1 MLVLVFVERK
11 SNRLQYALTTLL
23 NKSLGLDFEITTD
36 VEYFKLSNKIKINY
50 SSLTL
55 PATLQVIPHSILFDY
70 GIKDYPIEVNSN
82 EQYGKCFFIT
92 SKLAV
97 PFDLFGAAFW
107 LLTRYEEYLPHKID
121 KYQRFSYQSSL
132 AYQHGFI
139 EVPLINK
146 WLNQL
151 LVLLNLKTNPEY
163 VNPNRYQ
170 FLSSI
175 DIDNAYKYQYKGFV
189 RSLAG
194 VASDLLKNEGLLNRL
209 RVLLNKEKDPYDAYD
224 FLIDTHKNSNVKT
237 IYFFLIGDYGVNDKN
252 HAATNL
258 KFQSLIKRLADYSMI
273 GVHPSYGSKNKLQ
286 QLQVEISR
294 LSNITHKTIRKSRQH
309 YSILNFP
316 STYNQ
321 LLQASIS
328 EDFSMGYTNCNGF
341 RASYCLPFNWYNLIE
356 EKITDLILYP
366 YCISEITL
374 IKKAAES
381 NFKEVYEPIINE
393 IKKYNG
399 FNCIIFHNDNFNEEV
414 KKLYLEMLSFSKEL

>member
-23 NKSLGLDFEITTD
+23 TKSLGLDFELTMD
-36 VEYFKLSNKIKINY
+36 VEYFKSSNQLKINY
-50 SSLTL
+50 SPLNL
-55 PATLQVIPHSILFDY
+55 PAVLQIVPHSILFDY
-70 GIKDYPIEVNSN
+70 GIKDYPIEVHSC
-82 EQYGKCFFIT
+82 EQYGKCFFNT
-92 SKLAV
+92 SKLSV
-97 PFDLFGAAFW
+97 PFDLFGASFW

-151 LVLLNLKTNPEY
+151 LVLLNVKTNPEY
-163 VNPNRYQ
+163 MNPNRYQ

-194 VASDLLKNEGLLNRL
+194 VASDLLKNEELLNRL
-209 RVLLNKEKDPYDAYD
+209 RVLIKKERDPYDAYD
-224 FLIDTHKNSNVKT
+224 FLIDTHKKSNVKT

-252 HAATNL
+252 HAATNQ

-294 LSNITHKTIRKSRQH
+294 LSKITHKTIRKSRQH

-316 STYNQ
+316 STYKQ

-356 EKITDLILYP
+356 EKMTDLILYP

-374 IKKAAES
+374 IKKAEKS

-414 KKLYLEMLSFSKEL
+414 KKLYLEMLAYSKD

>member
-11 SNRLQYALTTLL
+11 ANRLQYALTTLL
-23 NKSLGLDFEITTD
+23 TKSLGLDFELTMD
-36 VEYFKLSNKIKINY
+36 VEYFKSSNQLKINY
-50 SSLTL
+50 SPLNL
-55 PATLQVIPHSILFDY
+55 PAVLQIVPHSILFDY
-70 GIKDYPIEVNSN
+70 GIKDYPIEVHSS
-82 EQYGKCFFIT
+82 EQYGKCFFNT
-92 SKLAV
+92 SKLPV
-97 PFDLFGAAFW
+97 PFDLFGASFW

-151 LVLLNLKTNPEY
+151 LVLLDVKTNPEY
-163 VNPNRYQ
+163 MNPNRYQ

-194 VASDLLKNEGLLNRL
+194 VASDLFKNEGLLNRL
-209 RVLLNKEKDPYDAYD
+209 RVLIKKERDPYDAYD
-224 FLIDTHKNSNVKT
+224 FLIDTHKKSNVKT
-237 IYFFLIGDYGVNDKN
+237 IYFFLIGDYGINDKN
-252 HAATNL
+252 HAATNQ

-294 LSNITHKTIRKSRQH
+294 LSKITHKTIRKSRQH

-316 STYNQ
+316 STYKQ

-356 EKITDLILYP
+356 EKMTDLILYP

-374 IKKAAES
+374 IKKAEKS

-414 KKLYLEMLSFSKEL
+414 KKLYLEMLAYSKD

>member
-1 MLVLVFVERK
+1 
-11 SNRLQYALTTLL
+11 
-23 NKSLGLDFEITTD
+23 
-36 VEYFKLSNKIKINY
+36 
-50 SSLTL
+50 
-55 PATLQVIPHSILFDY
+55 
-70 GIKDYPIEVNSN
+70 
-82 EQYGKCFFIT
+82 
-92 SKLAV
+92 
-97 PFDLFGAAFW
+97 
-107 LLTRYEEYLPHKID
+107 
-121 KYQRFSYQSSL
+121 
-132 AYQHGFI
+132 
-139 EVPLINK
+139 VPLINK

-151 LVLLNLKTNPEY
+151 LVLLNVKTNPEY
-163 VNPNRYQ
+163 MNPNRYQ

-209 RVLLNKEKDPYDAYD
+209 RVLIKKERDPYDAYD

-252 HAATNL
+252 HAATNQ

-294 LSNITHKTIRKSRQH
+294 LSKITHKTIRKSRQH

-316 STYNQ
+316 STYKQ

-356 EKITDLILYP
+356 EKMTDLILYP

-374 IKKAAES
+374 IKKAEKS

-414 KKLYLEMLSFSKEL
+414 KKLYLEMLAYSKD

>member
-23 NKSLGLDFEITTD
+23 TKSLGLDFEITTD
-36 VEYFKLSNKIKINY
+36 IVFFKASNQTKINY
-50 SSLTL
+50 SSLNL
-55 PATLQVIPHSILFDY
+55 AATLHIVPHGILFEY
-70 GIKDYPIEVNSN
+70 GIKDYPVEVQSH
-82 EQYGKCFFIT
+82 EQFGKCFFNT
-92 SKLAV
+92 SKLPV

-132 AYQHGFI
+132 AYQHNFI
-139 EVPLINK
+139 EQPIINK
-146 WLNQL
+146 WLDELANL
-151 LVLLNLKTNPEY
+151 LGVKSNPDY
-163 VNPNRYQ
+163 IIPNRYQ

-175 DIDNAYKYQYKGFV
+175 DIDNAYKYQHKGFV

-194 VASDLLKNEGLLNRL
+194 VASDLLSRDGILKRL
-209 RVLLNKEKDPYDAYD
+209 RVLLDKEKDPYDAYD
-224 FLIDTHKNSNVKT
+224 FLIETHKKNNIKT
-237 IYFFLIGDYGVNDKN
+237 IYFILIGDYGTNDKN

-286 QLQVEISR
+286 QLKVEISR

-309 YSILNFP
+309 FSILNFP

-341 RASYCLPFNWYNLIE
+341 RASYCLPFKWYNLME
-356 EKITDLILYP
+356 EKITDLVVHP

-374 IKKAAES
+374 IKKS
-381 NFKEVYEPIINE
+381 TKSSFKEVYEPIINE

-414 KKLYLEMLSFSKEL
+414 KKLYLEMLYFSKEL

>member
-1 MLVLVFVERK
+1 VLVLVFVERK

-23 NKSLGLDFEITTD
+23 TKSLGLDFELTMD
-36 VEYFKLSNKIKINY
+36 VEYFKSSNQLKINY
-50 SSLTL
+50 SPLNL
-55 PATLQVIPHSILFDY
+55 PAVLQIVPHSILFDY
-70 GIKDYPIEVNSN
+70 GIKDYPIEVHSC
-82 EQYGKCFFIT
+82 EQYGKCFFNT
-92 SKLAV
+92 SKLSV
-97 PFDLFGAAFW
+97 PFDLFGASFW

-151 LVLLNLKTNPEY
+151 LVLLNVKTNPEY
-163 VNPNRYQ
+163 MNPNRYQ

-194 VASDLLKNEGLLNRL
+194 VASDLLKNEELLNRL
-209 RVLLNKEKDPYDAYD
+209 RVLIKKERDPYDAYD
-224 FLIDTHKNSNVKT
+224 FLIDTHKKSNVKT

-252 HAATNL
+252 HAATNQ

-294 LSNITHKTIRKSRQH
+294 LSKITHKTIRKSRQH

-316 STYNQ
+316 STYKQ

-356 EKITDLILYP
+356 EKMTDLILYP

-374 IKKAAES
+374 IKKAEKS

-414 KKLYLEMLSFSKEL
+414 KKLYLEMLAYSKD

>member
-23 NKSLGLDFEITTD
+23 TKSLGLDFELTMD
-36 VEYFKLSNKIKINY
+36 VEHFKSSNQLKINY
-50 SSLTL
+50 SPLNL
-55 PATLQVIPHSILFDY
+55 PAVLQIVPHSILFDY
-70 GIKDYPIEVNSN
+70 GIKDYPIEVHSS
-82 EQYGKCFFIT
+82 EQYGKCFFNT
-92 SKLAV
+92 SKLPV
-97 PFDLFGAAFW
+97 PFDLFGASFW

-151 LVLLNLKTNPEY
+151 LVLLNVKTNPEY
-163 VNPNRYQ
+163 MNPNRYQ

-209 RVLLNKEKDPYDAYD
+209 RVLIKKERDPYDAYD
-224 FLIDTHKNSNVKT
+224 FLIDTHKKSNVKT
-237 IYFFLIGDYGVNDKN
+237 IYFFLIGDYGINDKN
-252 HAATNL
+252 HAATNQ

-294 LSNITHKTIRKSRQH
+294 LSKITHKTIRKSRQH

-316 STYNQ
+316 STYKQ

-356 EKITDLILYP
+356 EKMTDLILYP

-374 IKKAAES
+374 IKKAEKS

-399 FNCIIFHNDNFNEEV
+399 FNCIIFHNDNFNDEV
-414 KKLYLEMLSFSKEL
+414 KKLYLEMLAYSKD